1 MASAYD
7 PATSL
12 LGWNGFADGRSIGT
26 PGAPAIDNTP
36 NPYSAMAAEMAG
48 EMALNAGTEYMAPE
62 GAWNE
67 ALGKWVYTKKPGS
80 SMFGSYDIPADSVW
94 SDQVPVL
101 MKQLEI
107 KQKKEAEAAF
117 EAKNKQMNYQRDQ
130 TFDQNV
136 NTRTGV
142 MTPMT
147 YSDLEQEKLNKRS
160 KEIAARIAAPKVIE
174 DDATAADQSGGAEVI
189 DEVTPYIQGLNDNNY
204 LFAWT
209 DRDRLND
216 PDKTGV
222 SNWWENSKLSN
233 QKDNAFDYVQ
243 DMLEDGMGSS
253 EWNLSTKDER
263 ADDMMDEVRHWMG
276 TPNNP
281 LPSWMAGPLG
291 DSVNSPAWKHF
302 NEHPEEWAEFS
313 KGPVK
318 WFFTNKKKY
327 DLEVQTGIASG
338 LFWDDWYSEQVD
350 KGAYSAVKI
359 SETFDRL

>member
-7 PATSL
+7 PANSL

-48 EMALNAGTEYMAPE
+48 ELALNAGTEYMAPE

-80 SMFGSYDIPADSVW
+80 SMFGSYEIPADSVW

-117 EAKNKQMNYQRDQ
+117 KATNKQMNYQRDQ

-142 MTPMT
+142 MTAET
-147 YSDLEQEKLNKRS
+147 YSDAELKALKIREE
-160 KEIAARIAAPKVIE
+160 EIKARLAAPKIIKDE
-174 DDATAADQSGGAEVI
+174 AAIADEAGGATVET
-189 DEVTPYIQGLNDNNY
+189 TPYMQGLSDNNY
-204 LFAWT
+204 LNVWT
-209 DRDRLND
+209 DRDRVDD
-216 PDKTGV
+216 PNKSGV
-222 SNWWENSKLSN
+222 SNWWENSGLSN
-233 QKDNAFDYVQ
+233 KKDNAFDYVQ
-243 DMLEDGMGSS
+243 DMLEDGMGSA
-253 EWNLSTKDER
+253 EWNLSTKNER

-276 TPNNP
+276 SPNNIM
-281 LPSWMAGPLG
+281 PSWTGPLS

-318 WFFTNKKKY
+318 WFFTNKEKY
-327 DLEVQTGIASG
+327 DLEVQTGILSG
-338 LFWDDWYSEQVD
+338 LLWDDWYSVQVEE
-350 KGAYSAVKI
+350 GAYDAVKI
-359 SETFDRL
+359 SDTFDLKN